1 MNSYKEYRDTDT
13 DNLNNNLDI
22 VKYKNEIKRKI
33 NEKFGKV
40 IKKDIILTFILN
52 EDKIEI
58 KIGSY
63 IYNVDI
69 DDIK

>member
-1 MNSYKEYRDTDT
+1 MNSYKEYTDTDT
-13 DNLNNNLDI
+13 DNLN
-22 VKYKNEIKRKI
+22 KNEIKRKV

>member
-1 MNSYKEYRDTDT
+1 MNYYKEYTDTDT
-13 DNLNNNLDI
+13 DNLN
-22 VKYKNEIKRKI
+22 KNEIKRKV

>member
-1 MNSYKEYRDTDT
+1 MNSYKEYTDTDT
-13 DNLNNNLDI
+13 DNLN
-22 VKYKNEIKRKI
+22 KNEIKRKI